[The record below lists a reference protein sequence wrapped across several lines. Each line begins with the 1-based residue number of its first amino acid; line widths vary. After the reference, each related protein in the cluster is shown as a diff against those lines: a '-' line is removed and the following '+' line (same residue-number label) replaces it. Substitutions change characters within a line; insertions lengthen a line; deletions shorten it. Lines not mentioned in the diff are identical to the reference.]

1 MIVRLIFFGIF
12 AYLLYRIVKE
22 VFSPKVK
29 VHRGH
34 TQGVIDE
41 MVQDPFCKT
50 YIPRRDAVR
59 RVIQGQEYSFCSDDC
74 ATKFELEGKG
84 KEAE

>member
-1 MIVRLIFFGIF
+1 MVRLILFGIL
-12 AYLLYRIVKE
+12 AYVIYRIVKWML
-22 VFSPKVK
+22 SPDTKI
-29 VHRGH
+29 HSGR
-34 TQGVIDE
+34 TQRVVDE

-74 ATKFELEGKG
+74 AKKFELGKKG
-84 KEAE
+84 KEGT